1 MPFQRRRRPRV
12 THRFVG
18 GAYSVH
24 TPVQK
29 REAGQA
35 TALISPSLGFD
46 IIFTILIKIGGEVS
60 NKVESGCGGESE
72 IIVTVPSRK
81 REAKEVQA
89 KCGV

>member
-1 MPFQRRRRPRV
+1 MQCRS
-12 THRFVG
+12 
-18 GAYSVH
+18 SVH

-29 REAGQA
+29 REEA

-46 IIFTILIKIGGEVS
+46 IIFTILIKIGGEIS

-81 REAKEVQA
+81 RVVKEVQA